1 MLNFEKFEKAAQPTE
16 VELKDF
22 ASTTLFDDLDGYL
35 RVTHKIKPKIA
46 YSSCA
51 MDNNIW
57 RGWHIKYQKSGKS
70 ICTLYPQ
77 DGYFMVLIPGKWFE
91 VRTEETISEVKFA
104 VECRFDEIT
113 AKKNTKKVATAK

>member
-57 RGWHIKYQKSGKS
+57 CGWHIKYQKSGKS
-70 ICTLYPQ
+70 ICTLHLQ
-77 DGYFMVLIPGKWFE
+77 DGYFMVSIPDKWFE
-91 VRTEETISEVKFA
+91 VREKETISEVKLA
-104 VECRFDEIT
+104 IECRFDEIYE
-113 AKKNTKKVATAK
+113 KN